1 MRLSKEA
8 LEEFKQI
15 YKEEFGED
23 LTDAEAEEMATRVM
37 RLYELLFRPL
47 PSERKNRD
55 QLSK

>member
-37 RLYELLFRPL
+37 RLYELLSRPL
-47 PSERKNRD
+47 SSERKEKD
-55 QLSK
+55 QLEG